1 MPNLVI
7 LQIKFAK
14 EKESPQVSQT
24 PPAARTDTESE
35 VDGGVKARSKSIS
48 EQLEHH
54 EVI

>member
-24 PPAARTDTESE
+24 PTAARSE